1 MVSLL
6 STLNNRQE
14 ARICQANFSDKSVDK
29 GDMRRSAPENKP
41 ELPQATVQ
49 IEGHIVDSD
58 LLRDVFDL
66 IIGSGGSFE
75 IKDFIIGRTNEETSI
90 ARLSISTSTPERL
103 ELILNLLSQRGCYVV
118 TEKAVMVRRTLKD
131 KTVPDDFYSTTNYRT
146 EIRLDGKWVAV
157 ANQRM
162 DGVIVVNGSRTVVR
176 KLREVRKGD
185 QIVCGLDGIRVHP
198 EFKGRER
205 EEFSFMSN
213 EVSSEKKVSIAVEKV
228 AEQIRGRKGKLVVV
242 AGPVVIHT
250 GAVDSLCRMI
260 REGFVDGLLTG
271 NALAVHDI
279 ENALYGTSLGIDTSA
294 GTPVDQGHRN
304 HMRAINSINKAGSIK
319 SAVKKG
325 VITSGIMYECVKAN
339 IPFVLA
345 GSLRDDGPLPDTITD
360 MNEAQEAY
368 GQMIRDAEIV
378 LMLSTM
384 LHSIATGNMLPAWVK
399 TICVDIN
406 ASVVTKLA
414 DRGSAQAVG
423 IVTDV
428 GLFLHL
434 LANRLC
440 RS

>member
-1 MVSLL
+1 MKQQSDR
-6 STLNNRQE
+6 TAE
-14 ARICQANFSDKSVDK
+14 AH
-29 GDMRRSAPENKP
+29 
-41 ELPQATVQ
+41 VQ

-66 IIGSGGSFE
+66 IIGSGGRFE
-75 IKDFIIGRTNEETSI
+75 IKDFVIGRTNTEVSL
-90 ARLSISTSTPERL
+90 ARVKVMAPSQERL
-103 ELILNLLSQRGCYVV
+103 ALILNVLSERGCFVMS
-118 TEKAVMVRRTLKD
+118 EKAAQTKPSSKD
-131 KTVPDDFYSTTNYRT
+131 RTVPDDFYSTTNYRT
-146 EIRLDGKWVAV
+146 EVRLNGDWIEV

-162 DGVIVVNGSRTVVR
+162 DGMIVVSGGRATVK
-176 KLREVRKGD
+176 KLREVKKGD
-185 QIVCGLDGIRVHP
+185 RIVCGLDGVRVHP
-198 EFKGRER
+198 EFKDRER
-205 EEFSFMSN
+205 DEFAFMSN
-213 EVSSEKKVSIAVEKV
+213 EVSSEKKVSIAVDRV
-228 AEQIRGRKGKLVVV
+228 AEQIKGRKGKLLVV

-260 REGFVDGLLTG
+260 RGGFIDGLLSG

-279 ENALYGTSLGIDTSA
+279 ENALFGTSLGIDTSA

-304 HMRAINSINKAGSIK
+304 HMRAINAINKAGNIK
-319 SAVKKG
+319 GAVRKG
-325 VITSGIMYECVKAN
+325 VLKTGIMYECVRHDV
-339 IPFVLA
+339 PFVLA

-360 MNEAQEAY
+360 MNEAQAAY
-368 GQMIRDAEIV
+368 ARQIGGAEIV

-414 DRGSAQAVG
+414 DRGSGQAVG

-440 RS
+440 R

>member
-1 MVSLL
+1 MKKTKSQGSQRL
-6 STLNNRQE
+6 E
-14 ARICQANFSDKSVDK
+14 ATI
-29 GDMRRSAPENKP
+29 
-41 ELPQATVQ
+41 Q

-58 LLRDVFDL
+58 ILRDVFDL
-66 IIGSGGSFE
+66 IIGSGGKFE
-75 IKDFIIGRTNEETSI
+75 IKSFAIGKTNVETSV
-90 ARLSISTSTPERL
+90 ARLQVSAPSSERL
-103 ELILNLLSQRGCYVV
+103 DLILNLLSERGCFVV
-118 TEKAVMVRRTLKD
+118 TESAATARPAPKNRTA
-131 KTVPDDFYSTTNYRT
+131 PEDFYSTTNYKT
-146 EIRLDGKWVAV
+146 EIRLNGKWIEV

-162 DGVIVVNGSRTVVR
+162 DGVIVVNNFRPVVK
-176 KLREVRKGD
+176 KLREVVKGD
-185 QIVCGLDGIRVHP
+185 QIICGLAGIRVHP

-213 EVSSEKKVSIAVEKV
+213 EISSEKKVSIAVDRV
-228 AEQIRGRKGKLVVV
+228 ADQIKSRKGKLLVV

-250 GAVDSLCRMI
+250 GAVESLCRMI
-260 REGFVDGLLTG
+260 RSGFVDGLLTG

-304 HMRAINSINKAGSIK
+304 HMRAINAVNLAGGIK
-319 SAVKKG
+319 NAVARKIIK
-325 VITSGIMYECVKAN
+325 SGIMYECVKYH

-345 GSLRDDGPLPDTITD
+345 GSLRDDGPLPETITD
-360 MNEAQEAY
+360 MNNAQAEY
-368 GQMIRDAEIV
+368 GRQIKGAEIV

-406 ASVVTKLA
+406 PSVVTKLA
-414 DRGSAQAVG
+414 DRGSSQTIG

-434 LANRLC
+434 LANKLC
-440 RS
+440 R